1 MRHATESRGFT
12 LIEMIVAMVIGGLL
26 LAMVGMFGRHQIDA
40 YVEVSARMQLADAA
54 DTALG
59 RMEREIR
66 APCPTA
72 SGFPAITWDSLDY
85 PEIEVVEIWNMMSHW
100 LEATTIRNKYWNVI
114 HPRSFPPDR
123 LRIC

>member
-72 SGFPAITWDSLDY
+72 SGFPAITWNSCPSWMRAATGPS
-85 PEIEVVEIWNMMSHW
+85 PEAGRISPWISALAPPQTVSMCWV
-100 LEATTIRNKYWNVI
+100 
-114 HPRSFPPDR
+114 PRSG
-123 LRIC
+123 